1 MLRIV
6 WSSAYWTLVDALIA
20 AHGGITLGHF
30 YTHLPDAISAH
41 MQPTLRE
48 MATAGAAWHAAIT
61 AKPKLPRQPLWCGHC
76 ASPVEADM
84 STRFWK
90 LWNPYGASRDMIVSL
105 PFELCLSCAMKGLST
120 NRADTLSQKAAQ
132 GVDV

>member
-1 MLRIV
+1 M
-6 WSSAYWTLVDALIA
+6 DALIV

-30 YTHLPDAISAH
+30 YTHLPDAMSAH
-41 MQPTLRE
+41 MQPTLQE
-48 MATAGAAWHAAIT
+48 MAAAGAAWHAAIA

-90 LWNPYGASRDMIVSL
+90 LRNPYGASRDMIASQ
-105 PFELCLSCAMKGLST
+105 PFELCLSCAMSGLST
-120 NRADTLSQKAAQ
+120 NYEDMLAQKAA
-132 GVDV
+132 GA